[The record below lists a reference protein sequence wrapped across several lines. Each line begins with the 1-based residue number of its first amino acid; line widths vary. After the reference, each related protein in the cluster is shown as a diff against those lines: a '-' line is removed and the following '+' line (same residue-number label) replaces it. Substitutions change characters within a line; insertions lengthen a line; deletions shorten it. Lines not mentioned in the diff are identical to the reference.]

1 MAKPQDH
8 KSRAHALL
16 SPSGA
21 SRWINCQQSARLEEA
36 EGGEDTS
43 SKAADEGTLAHEL
56 GELLVIRNIHGLE
69 RKEFKRREKPLLK
82 HELFQEEMWEHAQ
95 GYADYVNERYQLALA
110 NDPAATILIEQR
122 VDLRAYVPEGFG
134 SCDVII
140 IADGTMEDIDFKYG
154 KGLRVD
160 APGNPQLRIY
170 ALGAYDAYSYIYSID
185 NVRMTI
191 YQPRLD
197 HISSEEISAADLL
210 AYGKEVVRPAAA
222 AAFEGEGTLAAGDHC
237 RWCKVA
243 ARCRT
248 YADQQLALAKKDF
261 CDPRLLTDEELER
274 VYMQIPQLHAWAGTV
289 HAFMLTE
296 ALAGRAWILHKLV
309 AGKSNRM
316 WKDTEK
322 VTELL
327 KEEKYKWSK
336 FMISK
341 LAGIGAVE
349 KLVGGKKYFNELM
362 KDLVHKPEGKPTLVH
377 VSDKREPITLDAKDE
392 FKD

>member
-36 EGGEDTS
+36 EGVKDTS
-43 SKAADEGTLAHEL
+43 SKAAEEGTLAHEL
-56 GELLVIRNIHGLE
+56 AELWALNDIHNLSMT
-69 RKEFKRREKPLLK
+69 EFKRRVRPLLK
-82 HELFQEEMWEHAQ
+82 HELYQEEMWDHAQ
-95 GYADYVNERYQLALA
+95 DYAHYVNERYQLALA
-110 NDPAATILIEQR
+110 NDPAATILIEQK

-140 IADGTMEDIDFKYG
+140 IADGTLEDIDFKYG

-160 APGNPQLRIY
+160 APGNHQLRIY

-197 HISSEEISAADLL
+197 HISSEELPAADLL
-210 AYGKEVVRPAAA
+210 AYSEEVVKPAANN
-222 AAFEGEGTLAAGDHC
+222 AFKGEGTLAAGDHC

-248 YADQQLALAKKDF
+248 YADQQLAIAKKDF
-261 CDPRLLTDEELER
+261 CDPRLLTDDELER

-296 ALAGRAWILHKLV
+296 ALAGRAWSLHKLV
-309 AGKSNRM
+309 RGKSNRM
-316 WKDTEK
+316 WTDPEE
-322 VTELL
+322 VAMLL
-327 KEEKYKWSK
+327 KKEKYAEAKY
-336 FMISK
+336 MVSK
-341 LAGIGAVE
+341 LVGIGAVE
-349 KLVGGKKYFNELM
+349 KLVGKKEFPELM

-377 VSDKREPITLDAKDE
+377 VSDKREPITLDAKND